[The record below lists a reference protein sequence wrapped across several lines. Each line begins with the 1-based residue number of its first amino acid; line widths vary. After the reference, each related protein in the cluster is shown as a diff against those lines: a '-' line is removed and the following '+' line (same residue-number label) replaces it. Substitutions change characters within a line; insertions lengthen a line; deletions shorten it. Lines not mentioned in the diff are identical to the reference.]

1 MTETVTE
8 TTVTVTK
15 PSETEAELYVG
26 TATADISPAEPV
38 PLAGFAVRLEPWEKV
53 RAPLSAQVFA
63 FGDTAGTCTALL
75 VCADLLWW
83 GPDTVAELTRRIEA
97 EHGVPEGSV
106 VLHASHT
113 HCAPQPGLTFSPL
126 LGRGDPAYV
135 AHLTDTVLT
144 AIGDALAGMEP
155 VYAERGAGTCGFG
168 INRRRAN
175 PDGTYGGPDPDG
187 PNDPEVGVVRLARP
201 DGSTKALLV
210 HYTCHPVVSADPQVS
225 PDYPG
230 AMRSA
235 LEPTVGE
242 GVPVAFLQGCC
253 GDINPNVV
261 GDGEFLRGGDE
272 EIEAIG
278 RELAAAVAAVLD
290 RPLRR
295 LPSLPPGGV
304 AVRTHTVNL
313 PLQVPSR
320 DELARRRDTPGI
332 AGDWARRLLA
342 EPGRLVEQIPL
353 RLTRAD
359 LAGGLTLVGFDAEV
373 SVAYGHHVKRRTS
386 GVALP
391 IPYTNGMIGYV
402 VTAAQLREGGYE
414 PDQSYPYVY
423 RAGRFA
429 PAVQDHVLTA
439 LDEVLDE
446 PALAS
451 RQRTPTT
458 PAATSAQIGDHR

>member
-1 MTETVTE
+1 MTETSG
-8 TTVTVTK
+8 TTDPRMSSPTD
-15 PSETEAELYVG
+15 AGLYVG
-26 TATADISPAEPV
+26 TATADITPAEPV

-63 FGDTAGTCTALL
+63 FGDAAGACTALL

-83 GPDTVAELTRRIEA
+83 GPDTVADLTRRIDA
-97 EHGVPEGSV
+97 DHGVPEGSV

-135 AHLTDTVLT
+135 AHLTDVVLA
-144 AIGDALAGMEP
+144 AIGEALAGMEP
-155 VYAERGAGTCGFG
+155 VYAERGTGTCGFG
-168 INRRRAN
+168 VNRRRAN

-187 PNDPEVGVVRLARP
+187 PNDPEVGVLRLARP
-201 DGSTKALLV
+201 DGSTRALLV

-235 LEPTVGE
+235 LEHTVGA
-242 GVPVAFLQGCC
+242 GVPIGFLQGCC

-261 GDGEFLRGGDE
+261 RDGEFHRGGDE
-272 EIEAIG
+272 EIESIG
-278 RELAAAVAAVLD
+278 QQLAVSVGAVLD

-295 LPSLPPGGV
+295 LPPLPPGGV
-304 AVRTHTVNL
+304 AVRTHSVNL
-313 PLQVPSR
+313 PLQPPSR
-320 DELARRRDTPGI
+320 DELARRRETPGI
-332 AGDWARRLLA
+332 DGDWARRLLA
-342 EPGRLVEQIPL
+342 EPGRLVDQVPL
-353 RLTRAD
+353 RLTRVD
-359 LAGGLTLVGFDAEV
+359 LADGLTLVGLDAEV
-373 SVAYGHHVKRRTS
+373 SVAYGQHVKRRTS
-386 GVALP
+386 GAALP

-429 PAVQDHVLTA
+429 PAVEEHVLTA
-439 LDEVLDE
+439 LDEVLGDLPE
-446 PALAS
+446 
-451 RQRTPTT
+451 
-458 PAATSAQIGDHR
+458 AAEVPDRPSPSTQIGDQR